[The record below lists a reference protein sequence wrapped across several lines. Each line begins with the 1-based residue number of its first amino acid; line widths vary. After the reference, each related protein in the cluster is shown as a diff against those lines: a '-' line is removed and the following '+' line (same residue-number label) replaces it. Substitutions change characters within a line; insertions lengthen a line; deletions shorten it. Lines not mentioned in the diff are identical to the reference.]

1 LIATTGRYSS
11 PQQSEP
17 PSCANAT
24 ALLSQQNKNNPT
36 ITTTY
41 DPKPANFP
49 RSFKKKML
57 DNPSPTWYNG
67 YIIIEM
73 REKWRIKQSKLSM
86 AEQRT
91 RLLKVATG
99 AIAPMPSVRARSS
112 VVVMARISA
121 KVMKGEQQM
130 NKRFE
135 TGNMIQIGSRK
146 ENIALVLGP
155 AWSAPATGGMWW
167 VHRIESGKPI
177 RIFQN
182 ASLIK
187 VLA

>member
-1 LIATTGRYSS
+1 
-11 PQQSEP
+11 
-17 PSCANAT
+17 
-24 ALLSQQNKNNPT
+24 
-36 ITTTY
+36 
-41 DPKPANFP
+41 
-49 RSFKKKML
+49 ML
-57 DNPSPTWYNG
+57 DKPFPPCYNG

-73 REKWRIKQSKLSM
+73 KKK
-86 AEQRT
+86 
-91 RLLKVATG
+91 
-99 AIAPMPSVRARSS
+99 
-112 VVVMARISA
+112 
-121 KVMKGEQQM
+121 M

-155 AWSAPATGGMWW
+155 AWSDPATGGMWW